1 MRLRTAR
8 RRVRLLRRSQ
18 RRGAAGACG
27 WRRRRLVAQPQ
38 NLHWMLDD
46 ERANFLGGAANGADR
61 PDESALLT
69 RFFLMF

>member
-1 MRLRTAR
+1 
-8 RRVRLLRRSQ
+8 
-18 RRGAAGACG
+18 
-27 WRRRRLVAQPQ
+27 
-38 NLHWMLDD
+38 MLDD